1 MPAAKKSAAQKPAD
15 KAPSAKASAA
25 PHASAALPPMGAHM
39 SIAGGTPKAIER
51 ALAVG
56 STAVQIFLKNN
67 NQWKGKEI
75 SAEEAAAFRAGM
87 EASGMAPAVA
97 HASYLINLGS
107 PNPELREKS
116 IAAMVDE
123 LERAA
128 LLGVP
133 GVVVH
138 PGAHMGEGEQKGLA
152 TIAGSLNEIIARTA
166 GNPAQVYLE
175 TTAGQGSSLGH
186 RFEHL
191 AEIIE
196 LTEVSERLAVC
207 LDTCHVFAAGYDI
220 RTAEGVA
227 AMLAEFD
234 RVVGLTRLKALH
246 INDSKKPFASRLD
259 RHEHIGQGMIGEA
272 AFAAL
277 LKDPR
282 LRTIPFLLETE
293 KGPDLAE
300 DRMNLDTLRR
310 LATSP
315 GIY

>member
-1 MPAAKKSAAQKPAD
+1 MPVSKTLKTAKPAGD
-15 KAPSAKASAA
+15 LP
-25 PHASAALPPMGAHM
+25 ALPPLGAHM

-67 NQWKGKEI
+67 NQWRGKEI
-75 SAEEAAAFRAGM
+75 TPAEAEAFRAGI
-87 EASGMAPAVA
+87 AAGGLAPAVA

-116 IAAMVDE
+116 IAGMVDE

-133 GVVVH
+133 GVVMH

-152 TIAGSLNEIIARTA
+152 TIAGSLNAIFERTP

-196 LTEVSERLAVC
+196 LTEAGERLGVC

-220 RTAEGVA
+220 RTAAGVA
-227 AMLAEFD
+227 ETLKQFD
-234 RVVGLTRLKALH
+234 EIIGLKRLKALH

-259 RHEHIGQGMIGEA
+259 RHEHIGQGLIGEA

-277 LKDPR
+277 LADPR
-282 LRTIPFLLETE
+282 LRAIPFLLETA

-300 DRMNLDTLRR
+300 DRMNLETLRR
-310 LATSP
+310 LAGCATP
-315 GIY
+315 A